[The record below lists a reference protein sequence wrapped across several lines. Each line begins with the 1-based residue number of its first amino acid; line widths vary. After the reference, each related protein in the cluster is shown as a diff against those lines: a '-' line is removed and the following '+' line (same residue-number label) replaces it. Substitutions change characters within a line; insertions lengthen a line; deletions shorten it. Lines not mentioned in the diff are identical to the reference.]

1 MAAGVFAAGGEPV
14 VVHPYAPQGLVTDAE
29 VADRLAFADG
39 VLLPGGGDLAAQW
52 YGESADASAY
62 DVDLEQD
69 AFDLAV
75 ARVALAQAIPLL
87 SICRGT
93 QVVNVA
99 HGGSLVQNLSD
110 GTHWGTTRQLEA
122 TQLTELLGARPVVS
136 CYHHQGIDR
145 LADRLQ
151 VAALADDGV
160 IEAVLLRRPAR
171 GTWACNGTR
180 RTPTRATLR
189 RRRCSRRWCRL
200 RRATCAQADALPC
213 SKVLT
218 MRRRLPVR
226 SLRCR
231 GETWLTANDS
241 AALNSG

>member
-1 MAAGVFAAGGEPV
+1 MGGSTRRPLIAIPARFSAHASALRFRAEVVAAKVAAGVFAAGGEPV

-29 VADRLAFADG
+29 VADRLAFAHG

-160 IEAVLLRRPAR
+160 IEAVTAPQAGAWYLGVQWHPED
-171 GTWACNGTR
+171 TYESD
-180 RTPTRATLR
+180 P
-189 RRRCSRRWCRL
+189 
-200 RRATCAQADALPC
+200 AQAAVFEALVQAAT
-213 SKVLT
+213 SN
-218 MRRRLPVR
+218 VR
-226 SLRCR
+226 S
-231 GETWLTANDS
+231 G
-241 AALNSG
+241 